1 MSVSLAEH
9 RMMEAL
15 IAELHRAMAE
25 LPGRRERRP
34 QAHAED
40 REECRPAPRRPA
52 SSWLPR
58 LVPIGEK

>member
-15 IAELHRAMAE
+15 VAELHRAMAE
-25 LPGRRERRP
+25 LPGRERRP
-34 QAHAED
+34 QGHAEG
-40 REECRPAPRRPA
+40 REERRADPRHPA

-58 LVPIGEK
+58 LVPIAQR